1 MTIDFPPWLEQYKT
15 QIDKSSMHHAYLI
28 SGREGIGKSILAE
41 DLSLNALCHSE
52 QRDLCGDC
60 YSCKLDDIN
69 NHPDFHSL
77 NVLPDKKL
85 IGIGQIHQ
93 LRDKLY
99 ESAFLGKNKVISVS
113 ALQKITLDGLNAFL
127 KILEEPPQNTYFF
140 LTTDFLN
147 SIPLTIQSRCLGIKV
162 EQPKL
167 RESLDWL
174 SDFPEDESI
183 QALKLSNFVPMVAK
197 GFLENN
203 FLSLREDFI
212 DEISSIIKE
221 GRGITSTSEKWIK
234 EEESLNIKLE
244 WMSQILIDSIK
255 FNASSQIENLNSDT
269 DNISRYL
276 GENTKINKLHE
287 LLTQTN
293 QLWSIFSKE
302 TNLRADYQLNC
313 LFVDWERNLGIS
325 KKI

>member
-1 MTIDFPPWLEQYKT
+1 MTIDFPSWLEQYKT
-15 QIDKSSMHHAYLI
+15 QVDKSSMHHAYLI
-28 SGREGIGKSILAE
+28 SGREGIGKYILAE
-41 DLSLNALCHSE
+41 NLSLNALCHSE
-52 QRDLCGDC
+52 HRDLCGDC
-60 YSCKLDDIN
+60 YSCRLDDIN
-69 NHPDFHSL
+69 NHPDFYTL

-99 ESAFLGKNKVISVS
+99 ESAFLGKNKVILVS
-113 ALQKITLDGLNAFL
+113 ALEKITLDGLNAFL
-127 KILEEPPQNTYFF
+127 KILEEPPRNTYFF
-140 LTTDFLN
+140 LITDFLN
-147 SIPLTIQSRCLGIKV
+147 SIPMTIQSRCLGIKV
-162 EQPKL
+162 ELPKL
-167 RESLDWL
+167 SQSLDWL
-174 SDFPEDESI
+174 SDFPEDESMH
-183 QALKLSNFVPMVAK
+183 ALKLSNFLPMVAK

-203 FLSLREDFI
+203 FLSLRKDFI

-234 EEESLNIKLE
+234 DEESLTIKLE

-255 FNASSQIENLNSDT
+255 FNASSQIEYLNSDT
-269 DNISRYL
+269 DKISRYL
-276 GENTKINKLHE
+276 GKTTKINKLHE
-287 LLTQTN
+287 LLSQTN
-293 QLWSIFSKE
+293 QLWNIFSKE